1 MDETKN
7 VKVKGNYPELRD
19 ALGKALLC
27 QRELELELEDLIALK
42 RTRFRAA
49 FWAKWFSEDRYRKW
63 AKYWAVRADIVSCRT
78 DIKENLIII
87 KDLEDKVKGCY
98 VKPKP
103 ATTGKPDGKEKPKP
117 SVSEKPGGTEK
128 PAAADPAG
136 HAPDHAKPAK

>member
-63 AKYWAVRADIVSCRT
+63 AKYWAVRADIVSCRA

-103 ATTGKPDGKEKPKP
+103 VTTGKPNGK
-117 SVSEKPGGTEK
+117 EKPGGTEK